1 MTTATATATATTISL
16 RLSSDIMH
24 LYQQEKKVI
33 HNDTMMPEEKG
44 KTTNSIF

>member
-1 MTTATATATATTISL
+1 MTTATTTTTTISL

-24 LYQQEKKVI
+24 LNHQEKKVI
-33 HNDTMMPEEKG
+33 HNDTMTPEEKG